1 MANQNHFELTLDTLA
16 PTGSITRAFENGKAN
31 ANMTV
36 ALGDASF
43 VKYWFTTSATGT
55 ASDANYPTAW
65 TPVESGTTAKIT
77 EFNEDGQYYYH
88 MQLMDSVDNKSD
100 IYNAAIM
107 NFDTTA
113 PVVTANTAGQKDH
126 LYIFDIDSNNKDL
139 TNDLENKIHFEFNDP
154 GQTAS
159 GVVSYRL
166 HSIDFAADVTGQ
178 LTSSDAGVKEVTFA
192 FKNDAADGTKTVEV
206 YVTDAAGNESQVKSV
221 TITLDQQGATATLKL
236 TESDGTVIGAQ
247 TNENP
252 IKAEYVS
259 EDEDI
264 VGFKVW
270 TGSTEPSEW
279 VDPKGSG
286 YPVELTLPEGD
297 GDKTIHAKVIDQSG
311 NVTTLDD
318 VTIKLDQTKPT
329 VALSSNKAIISN
341 VSGFNT
347 AVLTLTGTD
356 TGSGVASY
364 SLKCGAT
371 EISGANTAPP
381 TSFNLT
387 LANSM
392 VEGDNTITLTV
403 VDKAG
408 NSDSKTV
415 TVKLDTIAPTG
426 TIGTLN
432 TWYNAQ
438 FPITITSSD
447 GTGAGVDRFYAWT
460 STTAVDTTVP
470 EGATAIT
477 RTSDSQ
483 EVANGSIAWNLA
495 QSENNY
501 MHIQTVDAVGNVS
514 YDHKKFGFDNV
525 APDKPTI
532 QFGADVY
539 SSTTANATISY
550 TDATSGVT
558 LMQVEGNVQNPT
570 AADAWEDAATSRS
583 LTLATG
589 DGMKQIRVRVKD
601 AAGNVSEWSDYD
613 TAELDT
619 TEPSGTLTLRNPG
632 TTVAKDN
639 PSNVKEVDL
648 YITYSDDS
656 YGNGTC
662 VITGDFTESPKTV
675 NITPNAGE
683 ASFTVPLTVTNGD
696 AVKTFNVTLTDNAGH
711 SFDIPAQSFT
721 LDTAAPIVV
730 VTGVDYNRVSKVHE
744 LRLSGSSTVAG
755 KYADECN
762 FQFFIANSDGQATN
776 EHYQDYKVCAYES
789 QAAAVAG
796 SYADTPIPMT
806 AGSIN
811 MSVPTKIDATAAV
824 TAMIKGADLEAATSS
839 TNGVKIIVVYMQD
852 KGGTWSEKASFEVTQ
867 R

>member
-1 MANQNHFELTLDTLA
+1 MTNF
-16 PTGSITRAFENGKAN
+16 N
-31 ANMTV
+31 A
-36 ALGDASF
+36 
-43 VKYWFTTSATGT
+43 
-55 ASDANYPTAW
+55 
-65 TPVESGTTAKIT
+65 
-77 EFNEDGQYYYH
+77 DGIYYYH
-88 MQLMDSVDNKSD
+88 MQLMDSVNNKSE
-100 IYNAAIM
+100 IYNTTAM
-107 NFDTTA
+107 KFDTTA
-113 PVVTANTAGQKDH
+113 PVVTANTAGQKDY

-139 TNDLENKIHFEFNDP
+139 TNDLENKIHFEFGDP
-154 GQTAS
+154 GQYAS

-166 HSIDFAADVTGQ
+166 HSEDFAADITGDIVTG
-178 LTSSDAGVKEVTFA
+178 DAGVKEVIFS
-192 FKNDAADGTKTVEV
+192 FKNDAADGTKTVDV
-206 YVTDAAGNESQVKSV
+206 YVTDAAGNESQVKSI

-236 TESDGTVIGAQ
+236 TEPDGTVIGAQ
-247 TNENP
+247 TNKNP

-270 TGSTEPSEW
+270 TGNTEPSEW

-286 YPVELTLPEGD
+286 YPVDLTLPEGD

-318 VTIKLDQTKPT
+318 VTVKLDQTKPT

-381 TSFNLT
+381 ASFNLT
-387 LANSM
+387 SANSM
-392 VEGDNTITLTV
+392 VEGNNTITLEV
-403 VDKAG
+403 IDKAG

-415 TVKLDTIAPTG
+415 TVKLDTAVPTG

-438 FPITITSSD
+438 FPITVTSGD
-447 GTGAGVDRFYAWT
+447 GTGAGVDSFYAWT

-470 EGATAIT
+470 SSATSIT

-483 EVANGSIAWNLA
+483 TIANGSIAWNLA
-495 QSENNY
+495 QSADNY
-501 MHIQTVDAVGNVS
+501 MHIKTIDAVGNVS
-514 YDHKKFGFDNV
+514 YDHKKFGYDSV

-558 LMQVEGNVQNPT
+558 LMQIEGNVQNPT
-570 AADAWEDAATSRS
+570 AANAWEDAATSRS

-601 AAGNVSEWSDYD
+601 AAGNESPWSEYD

-619 TEPSGTLTLRNPG
+619 TTPSGELILRNPG

-639 PSNVKEVDL
+639 PSNSRDVDL

-662 VITGDFTESPKTV
+662 VISGPFDGSPKTV
-675 NITPNAGE
+675 PVTPSEGVAG
-683 ASFTVPLTVTNGD
+683 FTVPLTVTGGD
-696 AVKTFNVTLTDNAGH
+696 GVKTFNVTLTDNAEH
-711 SFDIPAQSFT
+711 SFTIPGQSFT

-744 LRLSGSSTVAG
+744 ERLSGGSAVAG
-755 KYADECN
+755 KFADECN
-762 FQFFIANSDGQATN
+762 FQFFIANSEGQATN
-776 EHYQDYKVCAYES
+776 EHYQDYKVCAYET
-789 QAAAVAG
+789 QAAAEGG
-796 SYADTPIPMT
+796 SYADPAIPMT

-811 MSVPTKIDATAAV
+811 MSRPAKTDATEAV
-824 TAMIKGADLEAATSS
+824 TAMIKGADLEAATSA
-839 TNGVKIIVVYMQD
+839 TNGIKIIVVYMQD
-852 KGGTWSEKASFEVTQ
+852 KGGT
-867 R
+867 